1 MRFEGVGWAGEPCST
16 SAAAGGQVKPAPAEL
31 PEFGQRGDAGL
42 FPLSLSQRPPSAFGK
57 LRLPSPVLRVREGG
71 SAVSGTAVTW
81 SLVTRV
87 PPQGPAQPLR
97 NSWGWTWS
105 CLTWCLAEVCGGQ
118 RLRAPCGPPPFR
130 KTRVPKLRWRGGV
143 SFHPC
148 LRVKNVSNKR
158 VYIFIIFLYLL

>member
-16 SAAAGGQVKPAPAEL
+16 SAAAGGRVKPAPAEL
-31 PEFGQRGDAGL
+31 PEFGQHGDAGL
-42 FPLSLSQRPPSAFGK
+42 FPLSLSPRPPSAFGK
-57 LRLPSPVLRVREGG
+57 LRLPSPALRVREGR

-105 CLTWCLAEVCGGQ
+105 CLTRCLAEACGGQ
-118 RLRAPCGPPPFR
+118 RLRAA
-130 KTRVPKLRWRGGV
+130 KTRVRELRWRGGFFLP
-143 SFHPC
+143 SLC